1 VVEGVFLLVK
11 VVQEVVVGG
20 WLCERWERVFWM
32 LGQGVRLRKSHQRRD
47 AVKDHKN
54 CLREGESQ
62 LTLGRRLIW
71 ISERVSDV

>member
-1 VVEGVFLLVK
+1 MVEGVFLLVK

-54 CLREGESQ
+54 CLRE
-62 LTLGRRLIW
+62 
-71 ISERVSDV
+71 ERITVNSRQTFDLDQ